1 MTERIVVGMSGG
13 VDSSVAAA
21 MLVEQG
27 FDVIGVTLRV
37 WPWREPEEATRK
49 FGSCC
54 SPESVDDARAV
65 ARRLDIPYYLLNS
78 EREFERAVIGPF
90 AQAYAAGRTPVPCV
104 ACNRAVKFGSLLQR
118 ARAWEAAAVATGHY
132 ARITRDAV
140 SSRFLLW
147 RGRDARK
154 DQSDFLWPLT
164 QPQLEAARFPVG
176 ELTKAAVRARARALG
191 LATAEKP
198 ESQEICFI
206 PDDDYRGFLRRR
218 MPEAFGPGPIVDGQG
233 TVLGRHAGLLN
244 YTVGQRRGL
253 GLATGR
259 PLYVTALD
267 PSRNAVVV
275 GGEDEVA
282 VEVILAEQV
291 NFISIPALAGPLAV
305 EAKIRH
311 THEPAAAIIEPTHD
325 GEPANNGEP
334 ADNGMVRVRFERSQR
349 APAPGQSVVF
359 YQGDLVV
366 GGGVIARSEVS

>member
-1 MTERIVVGMSGG
+1 MAERIVVGMSGG

-27 FDVIGVTLRV
+27 FDVIGITLRV
-37 WPWREPEEATRK
+37 WPWREPEDAVRK

-65 ARRLDIPYYLLNS
+65 ARRLGIPYYLLDS
-78 EREFERAVIGPF
+78 EREFERAVIEPF

-104 ACNRAVKFGSLLQR
+104 ACNREVKFGSLLQR
-118 ARAWEAAAVATGHY
+118 ARAWDATAVATGHY
-132 ARITRDAV
+132 ARITHDR
-140 SSRFLLW
+140 SSNRFLLW
-147 RGRDARK
+147 RGRDGRK
-154 DQSDFLWPLT
+154 DQSDFLWSLT
-164 QPQLEAARFPVG
+164 QQQLAAARFPVG
-176 ELTKAAVRARARALG
+176 DLTKDAVRDRARSLG
-191 LATAEKP
+191 LVTAEKP

-206 PDDDYRGFLRRR
+206 PDDDYRAFLRRR
-218 MPEAFGPGPIVDGQG
+218 MPDAFDPGPIVDGRG
-233 TVLGRHAGLLN
+233 RVLGHHGGLLN

-259 PLYVTALD
+259 RLYVTALD

-275 GGEDEVA
+275 GGEEEIDVEAIVA
-282 VEVILAEQV
+282 KQA
-291 NFISIPALAGPLAV
+291 NFISILALRSPMTV
-305 EAKIRH
+305 QAKIRH
-311 THEPAAAIIEPTHD
+311 THEPAPATIEPWAD
-325 GEPANNGEP
+325 GL
-334 ADNGMVRVRFERSQR
+334 VRVRFEQAQR